1 MKNGKDNEILRNI
14 WLIDKLN
21 DGKIGNKISIAI

>member
-21 DGKIGNKISIAI
+21 DAKIGNKISIAI